1 MGHDIP
7 IFKKHKSNIDIHSPF
22 RDERAMNVTNNKSQF
37 LCPDNN
43 SLLTLA
49 KQKSTDGRQYSQFK
63 NDQGHTSGNFGNL
76 GISQD
81 DFDDN
86 DDSSTER
93 DVNIMLMNRKAAP
106 SISINIRKLGGLTS
120 F

>member
-49 KQKSTDGRQYSQFK
+49 K
-63 NDQGHTSGNFGNL
+63 
-76 GISQD
+76 
-81 DFDDN
+81 
-86 DDSSTER
+86 
-93 DVNIMLMNRKAAP
+93 
-106 SISINIRKLGGLTS
+106 
-120 F
+120 